1 MNAAYF
7 RRMIDYTFWEHRQ
20 VWGCVLALSED
31 LYCRPCDYSIGSV
44 HEQVV
49 HTMGAEW
56 LWLQRVRDEAPDSF
70 LRADDFADRDA
81 VRTRWDEIESG
92 WRAFVDVLKDEQLE
106 QPVRYFAM
114 TDKSWHEQPLWEG
127 LAQIVNHA
135 TDHRAQILALI
146 HQVGG
151 KTMAQDFIY
160 YTWQQP
166 SV

>member
-31 LYCRPCDYSIGSV
+31 QYRRPSDYSIGSV

-56 LWLQRVRDEAPDSF
+56 LWLQRVRGETPDPF
-70 LRADDFADRDA
+70 LKAADFADRDA
-81 VRTRWDEIESG
+81 VRARWDAIEAG
-92 WRAFVDVLKDEQLE
+92 WRAFVDGLRDEQLE
-106 QPVRYFAM
+106 QPVRYFAI
-114 TDKSWHEQPLWEG
+114 TDQVWHEQPLWEG

-160 YTWQQP
+160 YTWQHP
-166 SV
+166 IT